1 MRYEDADAEY
11 EYDDSDEYDDE
22 YNDSVDPA
30 VYSDPAVYY
39 TPAVRKR
46 GEVVPQG
53 GVAARRAIDWGTT
66 GSIVAVILLTL
77 LYVLSPIDAIP
88 DLIPV
93 AGQADDVAAVTAGTA
108 TAGILAF
115 VRIVLRAMLASRIG
129 RKGCVILAAVLGIVG
144 VLAFVGLLSL
154 VNAIF

>member
-115 VRIVLRAMLASRIG
+115 LRIVLRAMLASRIG

>member
-115 VRIVLRAMLASRIG
+115 LRIVLRAMLASRIG
-129 RKGCVILAAVLGIVG
+129 RKGCVILAAVMGVVG